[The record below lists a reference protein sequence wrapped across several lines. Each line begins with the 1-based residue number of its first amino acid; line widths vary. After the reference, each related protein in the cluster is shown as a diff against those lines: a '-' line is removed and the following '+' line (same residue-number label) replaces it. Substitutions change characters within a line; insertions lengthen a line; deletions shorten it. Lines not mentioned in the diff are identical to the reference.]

1 MRRAPASSSLPGPSA
16 TGEYSFS
23 ANRRTSTPNFTRA
36 GSTAVDLV
44 KAVPVRLYNVYRAY
58 LNIFRLTWWSRV
70 FILLLLFQCA
80 FWIFYSARCFVET
93 RRSIEANEAR
103 LGCTD
108 ASVNKCYDP
117 RLSDACA
124 AAVLPPPARA
134 APARPCP
141 RPRARPRLAGGRARS
156 SAGRSSCSSS
166 RRTRW

>member
-1 MRRAPASSSLPGPSA
+1 MRRAPALPGSSA

-124 AAVLPPPARA
+124 AAAR
-134 APARPCP
+134 R
-141 RPRARPRLAGGRARS
+141 RPRAPRLHACTRAHTPAPPSAGGRAPS

>member
-1 MRRAPASSSLPGPSA
+1 MRRAPASSSLPGSSA

-23 ANRRTSTPNFTRA
+23 ANRRTSTPKFTRA

-108 ASVNKCYDP
+108 ASLNKCYDP

-124 AAVLPPPARA
+124 AAAPPALARPHARAHARA
-134 APARPCP
+134 APS
-141 RPRARPRLAGGRARS
+141 AGGQAPS

>member
-1 MRRAPASSSLPGPSA
+1 MAPRAPASSLPGSSA

-23 ANRRTSTPNFTRA
+23 VNRRTSTPNFTRA

-124 AAVLPPPARA
+124 AARSPTCETGPGARGHGHAGVRARA
-134 APARPCP
+134 AVGGGARVRQP
-141 RPRARPRLAGGRARS
+141 RVVALVD
-156 SAGRSSCSSS
+156 
-166 RRTRW
+166 

>member
-1 MRRAPASSSLPGPSA
+1 MRRAPASSSLPGSSA

-44 KAVPVRLYNVYRAY
+44 KVVPVRLYNVYRAY

-124 AAVLPPPARA
+124 AARPHPPARRA
-134 APARPCP
+134 HTPVPTPARP
-141 RPRARPRLAGGRARS
+141 RPQVGERLLLLVVLPALLHLS
-156 SAGRSSCSSS
+156 LIHI
-166 RRTRW
+166 